1 MTPAAMDVLPTLA
14 WHFDEPFADAS
25 AIPSFYVAR
34 MSSEHV
40 TVVLTGDGGD
50 ESFGGY
56 QRYALMDMAGRIPVP
71 EFARQGVRDLGS
83 FIVRHSRTGSWPR
96 SAGRLVEVLAEPVPR
111 RYARIMT
118 YFTPKQKLDLYT
130 GALRDLLAGVDSY
143 ELLDEAYAG
152 SHARSDVGRLMD
164 VDIQTYLP
172 GDLLPK
178 VDITTMACSLEA
190 RSPFLDHHLMDG
202 RPVCPAGSRSD
213 HGPRNSCSRRRCSPG
228 CRPIW

>member
-1 MTPAAMDVLPTLA
+1 
-14 WHFDEPFADAS
+14 
-25 AIPSFYVAR
+25 
-34 MSSEHV
+34 
-40 TVVLTGDGGD
+40 
-50 ESFGGY
+50 
-56 QRYALMDMAGRIPVP
+56 MDMAGRIPVP
-71 EFARQGVRDLGS
+71 EFARQEVRDLGS

-111 RYARIMT
+111 RYARIMA
-118 YFTPKQKLDLYT
+118 YFTPRQKLDLYT
-130 GALRDLLAGVDSY
+130 GALRDLLACVDSY

-190 RSPFLDHHLMDG
+190 RSPFLDDHRWNG
-202 RPVCPAGSRSD
+202 RPVCPAGQGPIMDHEILLKKAMQPWLPPDLVTRRKQGFGVPLGSWLRTDLRDLSWDVLTDHTARSAACF
-213 HGPRNSCSRRRCSPG
+213 GRKL
-228 CRPIW
+228 